1 MTSSPRSPERAAV
14 GARAQRGRR
23 QRAAAFEGRGDIY
36 GQVSIASRLLFL
48 LLTSAWW
55 YARRISGGSL
65 GGSLLCRP
73 RPLRPF
79 SFFPFYFSPLS
90 PFAERRRSVDDALRR
105 QAQEVS
111 KRGILLRLFELPLKY
126 FKKEIPWEI
135 PARAAFFF
143 FFLRLAPQHSSCP
156 GVVCARAASS
166 AGLVFCRAYRASYIV
181 YIREE
186 TGVGLPLFF
195 FSNGHFHFHFHENPK
210 APGSPHRDIYLPA
223 PSSPWEYGLA
233 RARGKWHPKQTQAT
247 ADVPRA
253 RVERPPL
260 PGHYCCSAL
269 SRALA

>member
-55 YARRISGGSL
+55 YARRISDGSL

-126 FKKEIPWEI
+126 FKKEIP
-135 PARAAFFF
+135 ARAAFFF
-143 FFLRLAPQHSSCP
+143 FSF
-156 GVVCARAASS
+156 CA
-166 AGLVFCRAYRASYIV
+166 L
-181 YIREE
+181 
-186 TGVGLPLFF
+186 
-195 FSNGHFHFHFHENPK
+195 
-210 APGSPHRDIYLPA
+210 HRNTLHVRV
-223 PSSPWEYGLA
+223 SFA
-233 RARGKWHPKQTQAT
+233 RARLPRQVWSFAGPT
-247 ADVPRA
+247 AR
-253 RVERPPL
+253 RIS
-260 PGHYCCSAL
+260 YI
-269 SRALA
+269 

>member
-90 PFAERRRSVDDALRR
+90 PFAERRRSVDDAQRR

-126 FKKEIPWEI
+126 FKKEIP
-135 PARAAFFF
+135 ARAAFFF
-143 FFLRLAPQHSSCP
+143 LAPCTATLFMF
-156 GVVCARAASS
+156 GFVCGCVA
-166 AGLVFCRAYRASYIV
+166 CR
-181 YIREE
+181 
-186 TGVGLPLFF
+186 
-195 FSNGHFHFHFHENPK
+195 
-210 APGSPHRDIYLPA
+210 
-223 PSSPWEYGLA
+223 
-233 RARGKWHPKQTQAT
+233 
-247 ADVPRA
+247 
-253 RVERPPL
+253 
-260 PGHYCCSAL
+260 
-269 SRALA
+269 